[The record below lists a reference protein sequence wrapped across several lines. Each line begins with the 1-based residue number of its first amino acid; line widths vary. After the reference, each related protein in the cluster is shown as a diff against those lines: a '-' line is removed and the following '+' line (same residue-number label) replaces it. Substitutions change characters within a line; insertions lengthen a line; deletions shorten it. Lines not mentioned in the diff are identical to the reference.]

1 MNPKLKMEN
10 FGGISEGS
18 MNRRSTSNGFKLK
31 KKDHLVDNFQVSIL
45 VLVKEAQKLLPYIHK
60 LMTNLVV
67 ICTQM

>member
-31 KKDHLVDNFQVSIL
+31 KK
-45 VLVKEAQKLLPYIHK
+45 
-60 LMTNLVV
+60 T
-67 ICTQM
+67 T